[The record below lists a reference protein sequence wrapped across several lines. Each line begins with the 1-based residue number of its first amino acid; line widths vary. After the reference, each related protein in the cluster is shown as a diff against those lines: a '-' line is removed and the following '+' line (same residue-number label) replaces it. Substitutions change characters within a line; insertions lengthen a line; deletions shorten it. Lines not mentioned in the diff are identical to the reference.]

1 MDLQRKTYRFCT
13 FIQFF
18 KFLLPYFGFFW
29 LSIQPVSAQSTP
41 RKPALIR
48 DTGTAEGNETADVP
62 AAKEPNPM
70 LCEQYINI
78 GNFYYK
84 KKNYEAAIRRYLDA
98 MEYQPD
104 SARAYD
110 ALTRAYEKNDQ
121 PAKAIAAY
129 KQFIE
134 KNPDSP
140 KSSEFRLRLSKLEKV
155 SAK

>member
-1 MDLQRKTYRFCT
+1 
-13 FIQFF
+13 
-18 KFLLPYFGFFW
+18 
-29 LSIQPVSAQSTP
+29 
-41 RKPALIR
+41 
-48 DTGTAEGNETADVP
+48 
-62 AAKEPNPM
+62 M

-110 ALTRAYEKNDQ
+110 ALTRAYEKSDQ

-140 KSSEFRLRLSKLEKV
+140 KSSEFRLRLSKLEKG